1 MTSTIKEIRD
11 QLALIQSIEELEA
24 HVANEDT
31 RKGVQKAI
39 ESRKKQLFKQQELE
53 SDYII
58 MNHYENEILNHNN
71 EALICGVDEVG
82 RGH

>member
-39 ESRKKQLFKQQELE
+39 ESVSYTHLTLPT
-53 SDYII
+53 
-58 MNHYENEILNHNN
+58 
-71 EALICGVDEVG
+71 ICSV
-82 RGH
+82 